1 MISKTLI
8 ILCIVYFFAGI
19 VDAVCGGGGL
29 FTVPALMSVG
39 LPAHMVVGTNQ
50 CSLILGNLTS
60 IYKYAKSGNI
70 NYRIAWMALPFSIIG
85 AIIGAKLNL
94 LVSERYLQIIMIILL
109 PVLAIF
115 SFIKRDIGNEDHSS
129 ELTKKELFIGSA
141 AIGLFISAYHAFYG
155 PASGLFF
162 IMLFCAVT
170 KLDVLK
176 ANGVTK
182 IILLLACT
190 ISGIEYA
197 LSGNVYWTAVASNSI
212 TYIIGNYV
220 GSSIAISKGAKI
232 VKPAFYSMLVVLFI
246 KLLFD
251 YFSK

>member
-1 MISKTLI
+1 MISKTLVF
-8 ILCIVYFFAGI
+8 LSIVYLCAGI

-50 CSLILGNLTS
+50 CSLILGNVTS

-70 NYRIAWMALPFSIIG
+70 NYRIALMALPFTILG

-94 LVSERYLQIIMIILL
+94 IMSERYLQIVMVVLL
-109 PVLAIF
+109 PVLAVF
-115 SFIKRDIGNEDHSS
+115 SFFKRDIGNEDHSA
-129 ELTKKELFIGSA
+129 ELSKQQQFIGA
-141 AIGLFISAYHAFYG
+141 ALIGFFISAYHAFYG

-162 IMLFCAVT
+162 MMLFCIVT

-182 IILLLACT
+182 VILLLACT
-190 ISGIEYA
+190 TSGIEYA
-197 LSGNVYWTAVASNSI
+197 LSGNVYWQAVIFNSI
-212 TYIIGNYV
+212 TYIIGNYI
-220 GSSIAISKGAKI
+220 GASLAISKGAKV
-232 VKPAFYSMLVVLFI
+232 VKPAFYSMLAILFI
-246 KLLFD
+246 KLIFD
-251 YFSK
+251 MTR